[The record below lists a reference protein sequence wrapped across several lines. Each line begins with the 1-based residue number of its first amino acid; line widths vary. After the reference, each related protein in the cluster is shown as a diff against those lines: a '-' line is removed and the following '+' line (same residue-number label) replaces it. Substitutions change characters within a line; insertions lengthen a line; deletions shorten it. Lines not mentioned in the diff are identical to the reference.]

1 MLVSI
6 NKIIIESSKVKHYKN
21 PIRIPVFVLLTI
33 MMLFITVATF
43 NNIFVSAAT
52 NAFAQGS
59 LQGNA
64 LFTSNKIDIGLNS
77 ESFAP
82 LSDDTFNQLKVLIN
96 YQTNDPDLVNTPMD
110 GIMKVYQSDGTLL
123 KTSSIP
129 KGYVV
134 GQSGIIQFA
143 TSFTDQTIQN
153 VRAEIYLIDPRDNII
168 SNPLSIKAS
177 LTK

>member
-1 MLVSI
+1 MLGSI
-6 NKIIIESSKVKHYKN
+6 NKIIIESSKVKHYKK
-21 PIRIPVFVLLTI
+21 PIRIPVLVILPM

-43 NNIFVSAAT
+43 NNTFMSAAT

-59 LQGNA
+59 LQENA
-64 LFTSNKIDIGLNS
+64 LFTSKKIDISLNS
-77 ESFAP
+77 VNFAP
-82 LSDDTFNQLKVLIN
+82 LSDDAFNQLKVLIN

-134 GQSGIIQFA
+134 GQSGTIQFA
-143 TSFTDQTIQN
+143 TS
-153 VRAEIYLIDPRDNII
+153 LP
-168 SNPLSIKAS
+168 IKPY
-177 LTK
+177 KM